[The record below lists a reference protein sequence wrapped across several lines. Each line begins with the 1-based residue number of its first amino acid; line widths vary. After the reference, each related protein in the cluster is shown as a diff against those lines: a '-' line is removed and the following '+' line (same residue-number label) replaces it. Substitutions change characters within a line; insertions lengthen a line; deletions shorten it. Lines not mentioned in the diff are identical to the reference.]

1 MNVPILIVNISLAIL
16 IAPLID
22 GLRRKITARLQN
34 RIGPPITQSWRDVIK
49 LFGKETILPEGS
61 GLLIQLVPGFM
72 LVLSLSMFATIST
85 VTSQSPLEDGGIIF
99 IELAVLSAFVFAVAG
114 SMSRNPYGVVGG
126 SREVILATLV
136 EPSIIVSLTSLILFK
151 GSATL
156 DDTSRGVTIGVSL
169 AMAALAYLLSLLAE
183 SGRVPFDV
191 AEAESEISGGALMEF
206 SGMPLATLKFG
217 QYVRSLALFSVFKFF
232 ISPLI
237 PLDVTAIGFSAAV
250 VVVYI
255 VSLLLCTL
263 LVSLAES
270 LNARYRL
277 FEASRFY
284 AFVLIFAS
292 VVLTLSFL
300 FPGLR

>member
-1 MNVPILIVNISLAIL
+1 MNFPILIVNISIAIL
-16 IAPLID
+16 VAPLLD

-34 RIGPPITQSWRDVIK
+34 RIGPPITQSWLDLVK
-49 LFGKETILPEGS
+49 LFHKETILPEGS
-61 GLLIQLVPGFM
+61 GTLIQVVPTVMFI
-72 LVLSLSMFATIST
+72 LSISMFAAIST
-85 VTSQSPLEDGGIIF
+85 VTTQSPLEEGGIIF
-99 IELAVLSAFVFAVAG
+99 IELAVLSAFVFALAG

-151 GSATL
+151 GSSTL
-156 DDTSRGVTIGVSL
+156 DDSSRGVTFGIFL

-191 AEAESEISGGALMEF
+191 AEAESELSGGALIEF
-206 SGMPLATLKFG
+206 SGAPLATLKFG

-237 PLDVTAIGFSAAV
+237 PLGMTGMGFNVAV

-263 LVSLAES
+263 LISLAES

-277 FEASRFY
+277 LEASRFY
-284 AFVLIFAS
+284 ASVLIFAS
-292 VVLTLSFL
+292 MVLTLSFL

>member
-16 IAPLID
+16 VAPLID

-34 RIGPPITQSWRDVIK
+34 RIGPPITQSWRDLVK
-49 LFGKETILPEGS
+49 LFHKETILPEG
-61 GLLIQLVPGFM
+61 GGVLLQIVPALMFI
-72 LVLSLSMFATIST
+72 LSISMFATIST
-85 VTSQSPLEDGGIIF
+85 VTPQSPLEEGGVIF

-151 GSATL
+151 GSTTL
-156 DDTSRGVTIGVSL
+156 DDSSRGVTLGVFL

-191 AEAESEISGGALMEF
+191 AEAESELSGGALMEF
-206 SGMPLATLKFG
+206 SGAPLATLKFS

-237 PLDVTAIGFSAAV
+237 PFDVTGMGFSVAV
-250 VVVYI
+250 LVVYI
-255 VSLLLCTL
+255 ISLLLCTL

-270 LNARYRL
+270 LNARYKL
-277 FEASRFY
+277 LEASRFY

-292 VVLTLSFL
+292 LVLALSFL

>member
-16 IAPLID
+16 VAPLID

-34 RIGPPITQSWRDVIK
+34 RIGPPITQSWRDLVK
-49 LFGKETILPEGS
+49 LFHKETILPEG
-61 GLLIQLVPGFM
+61 GGALLQVVPAIMFI
-72 LVLSLSMFATIST
+72 LSISMFTTIST
-85 VTSQSPLEDGGIIF
+85 VTPQSPLEEGGVIF
-99 IELAVLSAFVFAVAG
+99 IELAVLSAFVFAIAG

-156 DDTSRGVTIGVSL
+156 DDYSRGVTLGVSL
-169 AMAALAYLLSLLAE
+169 AVATLAYLLSLLAE

-191 AEAESEISGGALMEF
+191 AEAESELSGGALMEF
-206 SGMPLATLKFG
+206 SGVPLATLKFG

-237 PLDVTAIGFSAAV
+237 PPNVTGMGFNAAV

-255 VSLLLCTL
+255 ISLLLCTL

-277 FEASRFY
+277 LEASRFY

-292 VVLTLSFL
+292 LALTLSFL

>member
-1 MNVPILIVNISLAIL
+1 MNIPILIVNISLAIL
-16 IAPLID
+16 LAPLLD

-34 RIGPPITQSWRDVIK
+34 RIGPPITQSWRDLIK
-49 LFGKETILPEGS
+49 LFHKETILPEG
-61 GLLIQLVPGFM
+61 GGALLQVVP
-72 LVLSLSMFATIST
+72 VLMFILSISMFATIST
-85 VTSQSPLEDGGIIF
+85 VTPQSPLEEGGIIF

-114 SMSRNPYGVVGG
+114 SMSRNPYGVIGG

-136 EPSIIVSLTSLILFK
+136 EPSIIVSLTSLIFFK
-151 GSATL
+151 GSLTL
-156 DDTSRGVTIGVSL
+156 DDSSRVATLGVFL

-191 AEAESEISGGALMEF
+191 AEAESELSGGALMEF
-206 SGMPLATLKFG
+206 SGVPLATLKFG

-237 PLDVTAIGFSAAV
+237 PLGVTGMVFSAAV
-250 VVVYI
+250 VFVYI

-277 FEASRFY
+277 LEASRFY
-284 AFVLIFAS
+284 ALVLAFAS

>member
-1 MNVPILIVNISLAIL
+1 MNVPILIVNILLAIL
-16 IAPLID
+16 VAPLID

-34 RIGPPITQSWRDVIK
+34 RIGPPITQSWRDLVK
-49 LFGKETILPEGS
+49 LFHKETILPEG
-61 GLLIQLVPGFM
+61 GGALLQVVPALMFI
-72 LVLSLSMFATIST
+72 LSISMFATIST
-85 VTSQSPLEDGGIIF
+85 VTPQSPLEEGGVIF

-151 GSATL
+151 SSSTL
-156 DDTSRGVTIGVSL
+156 DDSSRGVTLGVFL

-191 AEAESEISGGALMEF
+191 AEAESELSGGALMEF
-206 SGMPLATLKFG
+206 SGAPLATLKFG
-217 QYVRSLALFSVFKFF
+217 QYVRSLALFSVFKFY

-237 PLDVTAIGFSAAV
+237 PLDVTGMGFSAAV

-255 VSLLLCTL
+255 ISLLLCTL

-277 FEASRFY
+277 LEASRFY

>member
-16 IAPLID
+16 VAPLID

-34 RIGPPITQSWRDVIK
+34 RIGPPITQSWRDLVK
-49 LFGKETILPEGS
+49 LFHKETILPEG
-61 GLLIQLVPGFM
+61 GGALLQVVPAIMFI
-72 LVLSLSMFATIST
+72 LSISMFTTIST
-85 VTSQSPLEDGGIIF
+85 VTPQSPLEEGGVIF
-99 IELAVLSAFVFAVAG
+99 IELAVLSAFVFAIAG

-156 DDTSRGVTIGVSL
+156 DDYSRGVTLGVSL
-169 AMAALAYLLSLLAE
+169 AVATLAYLLSLLAE

-191 AEAESEISGGALMEF
+191 AEAESELSGGALMEF
-206 SGMPLATLKFG
+206 SGVPLATLKFG

-237 PLDVTAIGFSAAV
+237 PLDVTGMGFSVAV
-250 VVVYI
+250 LVVYI
-255 VSLLLCTL
+255 ISLLLCTL

-277 FEASRFY
+277 LEASRFF

-292 VVLTLSFL
+292 VALTLSFL

>member
-16 IAPLID
+16 VAPLID

-34 RIGPPITQSWRDVIK
+34 RIGPPITQSWRDLVK
-49 LFGKETILPEGS
+49 LFHKETILPEG
-61 GLLIQLVPGFM
+61 GGALLQVVPALMFI
-72 LVLSLSMFATIST
+72 LSISMFATIST
-85 VTSQSPLEDGGIIF
+85 VTPQSPLEEGGVIF

-151 GSATL
+151 SSSTL
-156 DDTSRGVTIGVSL
+156 DDSSRGVTLGVFL

-191 AEAESEISGGALMEF
+191 AEAESELSGGALMEF
-206 SGMPLATLKFG
+206 SGAPLATLKFG
-217 QYVRSLALFSVFKFF
+217 QYVRSLALFSVFKFY

-237 PLDVTAIGFSAAV
+237 PLDVTGMGFSAAV

-255 VSLLLCTL
+255 ISLLLCTL

-277 FEASRFY
+277 LEASRFY